1 MTDPEAGLHEA
12 AETADPEPPP
22 IELTE
27 ATLEALLFVAERPL
41 TRDEIATV
49 ARVERDVVDARLGDL
64 EVTLRDRGL
73 RLVADGEQ
81 VALATA
87 PEAGLLIARFVG
99 ADEAP
104 RLTPAALETLSI
116 VAYGQPITRSGIE
129 RIRGVD
135 AEYAL
140 RVLMHRRLVVELGRS
155 EAAGRPI
162 LYGTGMDFLERFGLT
177 SIQDLPPLE
186 VETASRL
193 NDAAGTG
200 EAAASAPDPRP
211 GGA

>member
-1 MTDPEAGLHEA
+1 MSDDVQAVSDAGD
-12 AETADPEPPP
+12 ADPDPAP

-27 ATLEALLFVAERPL
+27 PMLEALLFVAERPL

-64 EVTLRDRGL
+64 EVTLRERGL
-73 RLVADGEQ
+73 RLILDGDQ

-87 PEAGLLIARFVG
+87 PEAGLLIARFIG

-104 RLTPAALETLSI
+104 RLTPAGLETLSI
-116 VAYGQPITRSGIE
+116 VAYGQPITRSAIE

-135 AEYAL
+135 TEYTL

-177 SIQDLPPLE
+177 SIQDLPPLD
-186 VETASRL
+186 VETAGRIIDVTS
-193 NDAAGTG
+193 DAGAG
-200 EAAASAPDPRP
+200 EA
-211 GGA
+211 

>member
-1 MTDPEAGLHEA
+1 MTEAHERDGDPDVVGEA
-12 AETADPEPPP
+12 DEPAP

-27 ATLEALLFVAERPL
+27 AMLEALLFVAERPL
-41 TRDEIATV
+41 TRDEIATI
-49 ARVERDVVDARLGDL
+49 ARVDRDLVDERLGDL

-73 RLVADGEQ
+73 RLALNGEE

-87 PEAGLLIARFVG
+87 PEAGLLIARYVG

-116 VAYGQPITRSGIE
+116 VAYGQPITRAGIE

-135 AEYAL
+135 ADYAL

-155 EAAGRPI
+155 ESAGRPI
-162 LYGTGMDFLERFGLT
+162 LYGTGYDFLERFGLV
-177 SIQDLPPLE
+177 SIEELPPLE
-186 VETASRL
+186 IETATRL
-193 NDAAGTG
+193 NDAV
-200 EAAASAPDPRP
+200 SADPAP
-211 GGA
+211 VEPAT